1 MANAILY
8 NQGSHPTGALKSG
21 TMSMNVSPSLN
32 VGALKWRNGFEN
44 NNMWV
49 IYSDTYSQGQATQGN
64 ALPTIWASATFT
76 DAGLVNLIN
85 TLPARAGQTPFTN
98 VTAAT
103 SWLRG
108 QGVYF
113 LSNQN
118 YPQIITSGLT
128 MMLDAGFSASFPNG
142 TGTTW
147 YDVCGNDKN
156 GTLYNGPTWINS
168 GTTSYLSF
176 DGTNDYISNNDFF
189 TSSYFTTNQSWT
201 ITTTINIISAP
212 GNGGVFANQ
221 RFQTEPNGG
230 GFGLNLQSSKYC
242 INLTYNDGS
251 GNQTTYEGLVY
262 TNIGFGN
269 IEHITAVYSAETST
283 VGIYKNGVLIASST
297 NSNYKWSPRSSGQLN
312 VIGTSSQGGWG
323 NYYPMNIY
331 NMYLH
336 NRALSQSEILQSY
349 YKGPIV
355 TSGLTMALDAGNL
368 VSYSGTGT
376 TWKNLTSNT
385 LNGTLTNGPT
395 YSSDSG
401 GCIVFDGTDD
411 MVRVTNVSPL
421 GTSYD
426 WTTEAWIKWS
436 NVGYTSWMTI
446 IDSGNYGSA
455 ANYMMWIS
463 SDTSQKV
470 LATYDG
476 GWNYGTIPLSPNTWY
491 HVVLSKRE
499 GTSGVQNSPVRFFVN
514 GVFDVQRNYTYIGG
528 YATNDLG
535 VGLTPSNQNYPMNGK
550 IAQAKV
556 YNRALSDAEV
566 QQNFNAQRGR
576 FGI

>member
-64 ALPTIWASATFT
+64 ALPTIWASSTFT
-76 DAGLVNLIN
+76 DDGLVGLIN
-85 TLPARAGQTPFTN
+85 TLPARAGQIPFTN

-103 SWLRG
+103 SWLRS

-118 YPQIITSGLT
+118 YPQIVTSGLT
-128 MMLDAGFSASFPNG
+128 MMLDAGFPASFPTG

-156 GTLYNGPTWINS
+156 ATLFNGLNWVNS

-176 DGTNDYISNNDFF
+176 DGTNDYITNNDFY

-251 GNQTTYEGLVY
+251 GNQTSYEGLVY

-283 VGIYKNGVLIASST
+283 VGIYRNGVLINSST
-297 NSNYKWSPRSSGQLN
+297 NSNYKWSPRSSGILN
-312 VIGTSSQGGWG
+312 YIGASSQGGW
-323 NYYPMNIY
+323 NNLYPMNIY

-336 NRALSQSEILQSY
+336 NRALSQSEILQNY
-349 YKGPIV
+349 YEGPIV
-355 TSGLTMALDAGNL
+355 TSGLTLALDAANV

-376 TWKNLTSNT
+376 TWKDLTPNANNAT
-385 LNGTLTNGPT
+385 LINGPT

-401 GCIVFDGTDD
+401 GCIVFDGSDDYVNVPSPINTTTITMCCWIYLSARNAYGGFIDSYLDQWEFITD
-411 MVRVTNVSPL
+411 VSGEKLSFVLWKDSGGYDEFKSTDNIPLNQWSFVSCSISGTSILLTL
-421 GTSYD
+421 GTKQYSY
-426 WTTEAWIKWS
+426 TMPQSIKTGANS
-436 NVGYTSWMTI
+436 IKIGASV
-446 IDSGNYGSA
+446 SGAPQYLNGKMAIVQIYNRS
-455 ANYMMWIS
+455 
-463 SDTSQKV
+463 
-470 LATYDG
+470 LTY
-476 GWNYGTIPLSPNTWY
+476 NELM
-491 HVVLSKRE
+491 
-499 GTSGVQNSPVRFFVN
+499 
-514 GVFDVQRNYTYIGG
+514 
-528 YATNDLG
+528 
-535 VGLTPSNQNYPMNGK
+535 QNY
-550 IAQAKV
+550 
-556 YNRALSDAEV
+556 
-566 QQNFNAQRGR
+566 NAQRGR

>member
-32 VGALKWRNGFEN
+32 IGSLKWRNGFEN

-64 ALPTIWASATFT
+64 ALPTIWATSTFT
-76 DAGLVNLIN
+76 DAGLVGLIN
-85 TLPARAGQTPFTN
+85 SLPARAGQIPFTN
-98 VTAAT
+98 ITAAT
-103 SWLRG
+103 SWLFG

-118 YPQIITSGLT
+118 YPQIVTSGLT
-128 MMLDAGFSASFPNG
+128 MMMDAGFTASFPNG

-147 YDVCGNDKN
+147 YDVCGNDNN
-156 GTLYNGPTWINS
+156 GTLNNGPTWVNS

-176 DGTNDYISNNDFF
+176 DGGDDNVSASSINVGKNFTVSVLIRPTNTGRQLIFENSYPYITNKGFMFNIGNNGTDMFLSLGRDQQIRITSNGYVSANTWFLATATFDG
-189 TSSYFTTNQSWT
+189 TTIKIFYNGLETTYQLTDGS
-201 ITTTINIISAP
+201 ITTIEYDYPKIFLGKGTFDVF
-212 GNGGVFANQ
+212 NG
-221 RFQTEPNGG
+221 R
-230 GFGLNLQSSKYC
+230 
-242 INLTYNDGS
+242 
-251 GNQTTYEGLVY
+251 
-262 TNIGFGN
+262 IGY
-269 IEHITAVYSAETST
+269 A
-283 VGIYKNGVLIASST
+283 
-297 NSNYKWSPRSSGQLN
+297 QL
-312 VIGTSSQGGWG
+312 
-323 NYYPMNIY
+323 Y
-331 NMYLH
+331 
-336 NRALSQSEILQSY
+336 NRALSQSEILQNY

-368 VSYSGTGT
+368 VSYGGTGT
-376 TWKNLTSNT
+376 SWKDLTANVF
-385 LNGTLTNGPT
+385 NGTLTNGPT
-395 YSSDSG
+395 YNSDSG
-401 GCIVFDGTDD
+401 GCIVFDGSDD
-411 MVRVTNVSPL
+411 MVRVTRVSPM
-421 GTSYD
+421 GTSYE

-463 SDTSQKV
+463 SDTPQKV

-476 GWNYGTIPLSPNTWY
+476 GWQYGTIPLNANTWY
-491 HVVLSKRE
+491 HVVITKRA

-514 GVFDVQRNYTYIGG
+514 GVFDVQRNYTYIDTF
-528 YATNDLG
+528 ATNDLG
-535 VGLTPSNQNYPMNGK
+535 VGLTPSNQYYPMNGK

-566 QQNFNAQRGR
+566 AQNYNAQRGR

>member
-64 ALPTIWASATFT
+64 ALPTIWASSTFT
-76 DAGLVNLIN
+76 DDGLVNLIN

-118 YPQIITSGLT
+118 YPQIVTSGLT
-128 MMLDAGFSASFPNG
+128 MMLDSGFPASFPTG

-156 GTLYNGPTWINS
+156 ATLFNGLNWVNS
-168 GTTSYLSF
+168 GTTSYLSL
-176 DGTNDYISNNDFF
+176 DGTNDYISNNDFY

-212 GNGGVFANQ
+212 SNGGVFANQ
-221 RFQTEPNGG
+221 RYQTEPNGG
-230 GFGLNLQSSKYC
+230 GFGLNLQSSNYC

-251 GNQTTYEGLVY
+251 GNQTTYEGLAY
-262 TNIGFGN
+262 TNIGFGK

-283 VGIYKNGVLIASST
+283 VGIYRNGVLITSST
-297 NSNYKWSPRSSGQLN
+297 NANYKWSPRSSGILN
-312 VIGTSSQGGWG
+312 QIGTSSQGGWG
-323 NYYPMNIY
+323 NYHPMNIY

-336 NRALSQSEILQSY
+336 NRALSQSEILQNY
-349 YKGPIV
+349 YEGPIV
-355 TSGLTMALDAGNL
+355 TSGLTLALDAANI

-376 TWKNLTSNT
+376 TWKDLTANAF
-385 LNGTLTNGPT
+385 NGTLTNGPT
-395 YSSDSG
+395 YNSDSG
-401 GCIVFDGTDD
+401 GCIVFDGADDYVTIPINAAFNTPSVTYEVWANLQTINDRHILYVNWQGNALEIYADRSVRFYNYSNTQGQQGSQTD
-411 MVRVTNVSPL
+411 
-421 GTSYD
+421 
-426 WTTEAWIKWS
+426 S
-436 NVGYTSWMTI
+436 NVFNWDTWVHFVGIYDDASQTLKS
-446 IDSGNYGSA
+446 Y
-455 ANYMMWIS
+455 ANG
-463 SDTSQKV
+463 V
-470 LATYDG
+470 LLAT
-476 GWNYGTIPLSPNTWY
+476 
-491 HVVLSKRE
+491 R
-499 GTSGVQNSPVRFFVN
+499 
-514 GVFDVQRNYTYIGG
+514 
-528 YATNDLG
+528 TN
-535 VGLTPSNQNYPMNGK
+535 TPSTTYSVGVHKISGTDYGGEVKGK
-550 IAQAKV
+550 ISIV
-556 YNRALSDAEV
+556 RHYNRALSDAEV
-566 QQNFNAQRGR
+566 AQNYNAQRGR